1 MKAHAMSPHQGAGAG
16 QAIEVRIFAFSIQ
29 GWKVNLYLEDA
40 FILSGLLAKVTPDSL
55 SRALEAYQAVRM
67 PAANTVLTG
76 SYDSGV
82 MYEFNGGDGVEY
94 GKLGEAIQ
102 RQWKWIDETSVEEDL
117 AIAVE
122 LASRK

>member
-1 MKAHAMSPHQGAGAG
+1 M
-16 QAIEVRIFAFSIQ
+16 
-29 GWKVNLYLEDA
+29 VNLYLEDA

-67 PAANTVLTG
+67 PAANTVLRG
-76 SYDSGV
+76 SYDSGM
-82 MYEFNGGDGVEY
+82 MYEFNGDDGVEY

-102 RQWKWIDETSVEEDL
+102 RQWEWIDETSVEEDL
-117 AIAVE
+117 AFAIE

>member
-1 MKAHAMSPHQGAGAG
+1 M
-16 QAIEVRIFAFSIQ
+16 
-29 GWKVNLYLEDA
+29 VNLYLEDA

-55 SRALEAYQAVRM
+55 SRALEAYQAVRV

-76 SYDSGV
+76 SYDSGM
-82 MYEFNGGDGVEY
+82 MYEFNGDDGVEY

-122 LASRK
+122 LANRK

>member
-1 MKAHAMSPHQGAGAG
+1 
-16 QAIEVRIFAFSIQ
+16 
-29 GWKVNLYLEDA
+29 
-40 FILSGLLAKVTPDSL
+40 LLAKVTKVTPDSL

-76 SYDSGV
+76 SYDSGM

-117 AIAVE
+117 VIAVK